1 MMKLVLCCVLG
12 LSLCMAE
19 KTEMNPIR
27 KIVTLMQDMQK
38 EIEAEGATE
47 KELYDK
53 FMCFCE
59 TGEAD
64 LAKSIESAKAK
75 VEELSSKHEAETAEK
90 SQIDQELGDHKS
102 DREGA
107 RKDVA
112 EATAIRNKE
121 KAEYDATAAD
131 SAANI
136 NALSGAL
143 PALEK
148 GMGGAALLQT
158 KGGSRLNKIFESAQ
172 DLDSYDKENV
182 LAFLQGKSE
191 GDYAPQSGQIVG
203 IMKQMLESMQK
214 ASAEADADEAKAVA
228 GFNELTASKNKEIQ
242 VATDAI
248 ETKSVRT

>member
-19 KTEMNPIR
+19 KVEMNPIR

-38 EIEAEGATE
+38 EIEGEGAKE

-59 TGEAD
+59 TGEGD
-64 LAKSIESAKAK
+64 LAKSIDSAKAK
-75 VEELSSKHEAETAEK
+75 IEELSSKHEAETAEK
-90 SQIDQELGDHKS
+90 SQIDQELVDHKS

-107 RKDVA
+107 QKDVA
-112 EATAIRNKE
+112 EATAIRDKE
-121 KAEYDATAAD
+121 KAEYEATAAD

-148 GMGGAALLQT
+148 GLGGAALLQT
-158 KGGSRLNKIFESAQ
+158 QGGSRLTQIFQTSQ

-191 GDYAPQSGQIVG
+191 ETAPGSDAIVG

-214 ASAEADADEAKAVA
+214 ASAEADADEAKAAA
-228 GFNELTASKNKEIQ
+228 GFNELTASKNKE
-242 VATDAI
+242 
-248 ETKSVRT
+248 

>member
-1 MMKLVLCCVLG
+1 MMSRIVLLCLLG
-12 LSLCMAE
+12 LSGALGE
-19 KTEMNPIR
+19 KAEMNPIR

-38 EIEAEGATE
+38 EIEGEGAKE

-59 TGEAD
+59 TGESD
-64 LAKSIESAKAK
+64 LAKAIDSAKAK
-75 VEELSSKHEAETAEK
+75 IEELSSKHEAETAEK
-90 SQIDQELGDHKS
+90 SQIDQELVDHKS

-107 RKDVA
+107 QKDVA

-121 KAEYDATAAD
+121 KAEYEATAAD

-158 KGGSRLNKIFESAQ
+158 QGGNRLTKIFQSSQ
-172 DLDSYDKENV
+172 DLDSYDKDNV
-182 LAFLQGKSE
+182 LAFLQGKS
-191 GDYAPQSGQIVG
+191 G
-203 IMKQMLESMQK
+203 
-214 ASAEADADEAKAVA
+214 
-228 GFNELTASKNKEIQ
+228 
-242 VATDAI
+242 
-248 ETKSVRT
+248 